1 MTAEGSNRTA
11 DSACTADLSLRRDD
25 ADEIEMSRNR
35 IAVAALGATLALG
48 LTPAGARAA
57 VVSQPF
63 TTTGEQQFVV
73 PPGVTSVQV
82 ELVGGYGGS
91 GNAGIPGGI
100 PATDTATLTV
110 SPGETLY
117 AEVAGNGQ
125 SATGTTNDGG
135 YGGGGDGA
143 IRAFLFGS
151 APTGGGGGGAS
162 DVQRCPINATNAEC
176 GGHSALSS
184 RLLVAGGGGGGG
196 GNGLDPSST
205 AGGDGGSADQSGAPG
220 AHDSWTDA
228 GGGGGSRATSAVGG
242 AAGASGQ
249 CEPSG
254 NGCAMAGVLG
264 QGGAGAEADGGG
276 GGGGIFGGG
285 GGGAGEFSNAG
296 TPQNPV
302 LANGGGGGGGGGSS
316 GVVLGAMGVSGF
328 SLLPTAV
335 EAQPAVTFSWTPPP
349 PAVITTAA
357 SAVTATTATLN
368 GTINPNAWQ
377 PTGCSFSISPAP
389 SGVSTFPCAQQL
401 AVGGTP
407 AAVSATALGL
417 TPDTTYTVALTAVTV
432 QGSSSG
438 GTVTFTT
445 PTQPNGS
452 ASSAGGNKAGPV
464 ISALTL
470 SPRRFRGGTHA
481 ATIAKHAHKRAP
493 TGTTIS
499 FTLSQPATVTL
510 TFQRAQP
517 GMSSGTRCLAPPRM
531 GRHGRHCTRYTTV
544 HGSVSIAAAP
554 AGGDHISFDGLL
566 AGGAKLAPGSY
577 RVVLSASDANG
588 TTAAAQH
595 PAFTLLG

>member
-1 MTAEGSNRTA
+1 MA
-11 DSACTADLSLRRDD
+11 
-25 ADEIEMSRNR
+25 
-35 IAVAALGATLALG
+35 AVGAVTLG
-48 LTPAGARAA
+48 LPGAATATTP
-57 VVSQPF
+57 VSQSF
-63 TTTGEQQFVV
+63 TTPGEQQFVV

-100 PATDTATLTV
+100 PATDRATLTV
-110 SPGETLY
+110 NPGETLY
-117 AEVAGNGQ
+117 AEVAGDGQ
-125 SATGTTNDGG
+125 SATGTTNYGG
-135 YGGGGDGA
+135 YGGGGNGA

-162 DVQRCPINATNAEC
+162 DVQRCPAKATNAEC
-176 GGHSALSS
+176 GEQSALSS
-184 RLLVAGGGGGGG
+184 QLFVAGGGGGGG

-205 AGGDGGSADQSGAPG
+205 AGGDGGSADQSGAAG

-228 GGGGGSRATSAVGG
+228 GGGGGSRATSAAGG

-254 NGCAMAGVLG
+254 SGCATAGVLG
-264 QGGAGAEADGGG
+264 QGGTGAEADGGG

-296 TPQNPV
+296 TPQSPV

-316 GVVLGAMGVSGF
+316 GVVPGAVGVSGF
-328 SLLPTAV
+328 SLVPTA
-335 EAQPAVTFSWTPPP
+335 EGAQPTITFSWAPPP

-368 GTINPNAWQ
+368 GAVNPNAWQ
-377 PTGCSFSISPAP
+377 PTDCSFSISPAP
-389 SGVSTFPCAQQL
+389 AGVSIFPCAQQL

-417 TPDTTYTVALTAVTV
+417 TPDTTYTVTLTAATV

-438 GTVTFTT
+438 SAVTFTT
-445 PTQPNGS
+445 PAQPNGS
-452 ASSAGGNKAGPV
+452 APGGKTGPL

-470 SPRRFRGGTHA
+470 SSTRFRRGTHA
-481 ATIAKHAHKRAP
+481 ATLAKHTRKRVP
-493 TGTTIS
+493 VGTTIS
-499 FTLSQPATVTL
+499 FTLSAAATVTL

-517 GMSSGTRCLAPPRM
+517 GQSSGARCLAPSPKR
-531 GRHGRHCTRYTTV
+531 RHGHRCTRYTAV
-544 HGSVSIAAAP
+544 HGSVSIATP
-554 AGGDHISFDGLL
+554 AGADRLGFDGVL

-577 RVVLSASDANG
+577 RLLLSAGDDGG
-588 TTAAAQH
+588 TTSAAQR
-595 PAFTLLG
+595 PSFTLNV